1 MKRQILTKAL
11 ISILLVAVLM
21 IGGTIAYLVQGSNEV
36 SNTLQVADPGTS
48 VVEKGESSAENKT
61 AQVKNTG
68 NVPVYVRAIAVVV
81 SAEGSPAVSAEDMTI
96 NYNGG
101 AWSELQDDG
110 YYYYLDI
117 LSVDETT
124 APLFTGV
131 TNIKAP
137 KDANFSIQVYQEC
150 VAVPTGSTSTN
161 LADMQEAFN
170 GVKN

>member
-36 SNTLQVADPGTS
+36 SNTFQVADPGTS
-48 VVEKGESSAENKT
+48 VVETGEGNADNKT

-81 SAEGSPAVSAEDMTI
+81 SAEDSPAVSAEDMTI
-96 NYNGG
+96 KYDDSRWTYVE
-101 AWSELQDDG
+101 ADG
-110 YYYYLDI
+110 YYYYKAI
-117 LSVDETT
+117 LHVGETT
-124 APLFTGV
+124 DPLFTGV
-131 TNIKAP
+131 TNIEAP

-161 LADMQEAFN
+161 LTDMQNAFN
-170 GVKN
+170 G

>member
-48 VVEKGESSAENKT
+48 VVEEGESSAEHKT
-61 AQVKNTG
+61 AKVQNTG

-96 NYNGG
+96 KYNKEY
-101 AWSELQDDG
+101 WSKLQADG

-117 LSVDETT
+117 LPVGETT

-137 KDANFSIQVYQEC
+137 ENANFSIQVYQEC
-150 VAVPTGSTSTN
+150 VAVPTGSTSTE
-161 LADMQEAFN
+161 LTDMKDAFN

>member
-36 SNTLQVADPGTS
+36 SNTFQVADPGTS
-48 VVEKGESSAENKT
+48 VVETGAGNADDKT
-61 AQVKNTG
+61 AKVQNTG

-96 NYNGG
+96 NYNGN
-101 AWSELQDDG
+101 AWSELQADG

-117 LSVDETT
+117 LPVGETT

-131 TNIKAP
+131 TNIEAP
-137 KDANFSIQVYQEC
+137 ENANFSIQVYQEC
-150 VAVPTGSTSTN
+150 VAVPTGSTSTDLTAMRN
-161 LADMQEAFN
+161 AFN
-170 GVKN
+170 GVKD